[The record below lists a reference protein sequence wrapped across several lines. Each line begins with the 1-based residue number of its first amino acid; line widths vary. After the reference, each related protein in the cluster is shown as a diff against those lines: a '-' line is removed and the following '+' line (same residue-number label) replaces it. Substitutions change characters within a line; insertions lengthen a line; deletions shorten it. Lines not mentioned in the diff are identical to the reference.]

1 MSTYET
7 YREQID
13 YTWVLARQLDRIL
26 EKRSKIHNYLFKMD
40 YERAVEEY
48 RAALITLYYAL
59 PSKIRSEVDFNANA
73 SLEELDITLS
83 KIIDAI
89 EKRGLLIKKKT
100 IMMGV
105 EEIA

>member
-13 YTWVLARQLDRIL
+13 YTWVIARQLDRIL
-26 EKRSKIHNYLFKMD
+26 EKRSKIHIHLPKID
-40 YERAVEEY
+40 YERAVEEFK
-48 RAALITLYYAL
+48 AALLALYYAL
-59 PSKIRSEVDFNANA
+59 PRKIRNEINFNINAN
-73 SLEELDITLS
+73 LKELDKTLS
-83 KIIDAI
+83 EIIDAI